1 MPKKKKTLTRP
12 RVTFGRSLSK
22 LKVQLM
28 IRDKETFIH
37 NYINPQ
43 REHCLNILFQSWL
56 YFQNFVFL
64 HACLPSCSVVRNSLQ
79 PFGLYPSRL
88 LSPWD
93 SPGKNVGV
101 SCRASPRISSRPRNQ
116 TCASCASCVASE
128 FLTCCAIRKAL
139 VFLDD
144 CNKLIV

>member
-1 MPKKKKTLTRP
+1 MPKKKKITLKRP
-12 RVTFGRSLSK
+12 RVTFGRSFSK

-64 HACLPSCSVVRNSLQ
+64 HACLPSCSVVHNSLQ

-93 SPGKNVGV
+93 SPGKNIGV
-101 SCRASPRISSRPRNQ
+101 SCHASPRISPNPEIKP
-116 TCASCASCVASE
+116 VPPV
-128 FLTCCAIRKAL
+128 LLAL
-139 VFLDD
+139 QVNSLPAVPSGKHLCF
-144 CNKLIV
+144 